1 MLALDKRMS
10 KPRRALPGTT
20 YFISRRCSERRFF
33 LAPSALI
40 NQIIL
45 YCLAYAAHVFGMQV
59 HAVCAMSNHWH
70 VIVTDPHGYVSDFMH
85 RAHLLVSKCTN
96 TLRKRGE
103 NMWTNDEPSCIE
115 LPDDETIIA
124 KMVYVLTNPV
134 TARLVAA
141 VDKWPG
147 VCLGPERIG
156 TSLPIERP
164 PVYFS
169 SNGPAPEVLELS
181 IVPPAQAL
189 ERRSLPE
196 LIAGLRESI
205 TAVENRTDGPF
216 LGLAEVLA
224 QDPFSQPSSPEP
236 RPRRRPRVAGVI
248 REVFLATLTSMRT
261 FWARYADARRR
272 WLGGETSVVFP
283 AGTNALSRV
292 PGITIADY
300 VPG

>member
-1 MLALDKRMS
+1 MC
-10 KPRRALPGTT
+10 KPRRVLPGTT

-45 YCLAYAAHVFGMQV
+45 YCLAYAARVFGMHV

-115 LPDDETIIA
+115 LPDDETVIA

-141 VDKWPG
+141 VDEWPG
-147 VCLGPERIG
+147 VCLGPELIG
-156 TSLPIERP
+156 TSLPVERP

-169 SNGPAPEVLELS
+169 PDGPAPEVLELS
-181 IVPPAQAL
+181 IVPPTQSL
-189 ERRSLPE
+189 ECRSLSE
-196 LIAGLRESI
+196 LIAGLRDSV
-205 TAVENRTDGPF
+205 TAVENRADGPF
-216 LGLAEVLA
+216 LGIAEVLA

-283 AGTNALSRV
+283 AGTNALARV
-292 PGITIADY
+292 PGVTVADF